1 MPDMIS
7 TASPEPDNTVFRLVN
22 LTVQAPR
29 RTLFRAPRNTT
40 IIDRV
45 NLNVIEGTA
54 MGIQGPS
61 GAGKSTLA
69 RAASGLIPS
78 AAGSVLLDGLDLLAM
93 SSPELRRTRQ
103 RIQLVLQ
110 NTSSLSPYH
119 RVSDI
124 LTEPLRNFGVEPG
137 EWEQRVDEILESMS
151 LPRIVAGRYP
161 SELSG
166 GQQQRVSIARALIVD
181 PAVVIFDEPVSS
193 LDRVV
198 QLSVLD
204 DLKQRQSERGL
215 TYVIITHDPNVAAYM
230 CDEIRE
236 ISAGKIV
243 E

>member
-1 MPDMIS
+1 MPEMIS

-22 LTVQAPR
+22 LTVQVPR
-29 RTLFRAPRNTT
+29 RTLFRAPRSPT

-45 NLNVIEGTA
+45 NLNVIEGTT

-181 PAVVIFDEPVSS
+181 PAVVIFDEPVSF